1 MSAAFAFEPS
11 PIEPHP
17 AAGRASAVPAS
28 VVCGRGHGAPA
39 SSPVDGFAS
48 RLGATGFL
56 LAAPLDLAPGAFAW
70 VRLTLADGSSI
81 RPLVQV
87 VARREEGLSCRI
99 QHLFPSD
106 RRALDAHLAA

>member
-1 MSAAFAFEPS
+1 MSAAFAFEPAPS
-11 PIEPHP
+11 TPIT
-17 AAGRASAVPAS
+17 ASRPGAVPAS
-28 VVCGRGHGAPA
+28 VVSGRGHGAPA
-39 SSPVDGFAS
+39 AAAVDGLAT
-48 RLGATGFL
+48 RLGATGFM

-70 VRLTLADGSSI
+70 VRLALAEGASI

-106 RRALDAHLAA
+106 RRALDAHLAG